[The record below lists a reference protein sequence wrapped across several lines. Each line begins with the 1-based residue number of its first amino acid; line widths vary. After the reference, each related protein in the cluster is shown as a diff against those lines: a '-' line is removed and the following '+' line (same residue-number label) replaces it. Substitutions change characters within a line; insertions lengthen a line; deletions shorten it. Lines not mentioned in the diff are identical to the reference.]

1 MVGLLQR
8 RRRRWRLAGLAGLL
22 GQLLQVLVRPAHLQL
37 LLLLLQMAERGL
49 GVRVLSR
56 RHLDRGDGR
65 RH

>member
-1 MVGLLQR
+1 MGPSDGCDEANPTALCNQLCIDTA
-8 RRRRWRLAGLAGLL
+8 RL
-22 GQLLQVLVRPAHLQL
+22 HLQL